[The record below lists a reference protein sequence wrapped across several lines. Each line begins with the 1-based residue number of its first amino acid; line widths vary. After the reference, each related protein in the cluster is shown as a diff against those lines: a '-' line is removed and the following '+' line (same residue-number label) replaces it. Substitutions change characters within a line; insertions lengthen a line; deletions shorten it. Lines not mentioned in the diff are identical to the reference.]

1 MQCTFFHKFIGE
13 RKTGIFTAFVTLVF
27 AVLTGMVCGTAISG
41 SLCYTG
47 ANNSISVHNAFYSGK
62 VQQAQQ
68 QLQTAATSN
77 TCLQQQALITSGE
90 VSGGSNFASVVP
102 GVYSS
107 SPPSTQEQQ
116 PQQSV
121 SPSQPITMSADVL
134 QVCMPLCD
142 HWKWSFCLM
151 FWE

>member
-1 MQCTFFHKFIGE
+1 MQCTFFPKFIGE

-41 SLCYTG
+41 SLCHTG
-47 ANNSISVHNAFYSGK
+47 ANTTISVHNAFYSGK
-62 VQQAQQ
+62 VQHPQQ

-77 TCLQQQALITSGE
+77 TCLQQQALMTSGD
-90 VSGGSNFASVVP
+90 VSGGGNFVSVVP

-142 HWKWSFCLM
+142 H
-151 FWE
+151 

>member
-1 MQCTFFHKFIGE
+1 MQCTFFLKFIGE
-13 RKTGIFTAFVTLVF
+13 RKTGNFAQFITLVF

-41 SLCYTG
+41 SLCHTRS
-47 ANNSISVHNAFYSGK
+47 NTSISVHNAFYSGK
-62 VQQAQQ
+62 VQQPQQQ

-77 TCLQQQALITSGE
+77 TCLQQQALMTSGE
-90 VSGGSNFASVVP
+90 VSGGSNFVSVVP

-107 SPPSTQEQQ
+107 PPPSTQEQQ

-121 SPSQPITMSADVL
+121 SPSQPITMSGDVL

-142 HWKWSFCLM
+142 H
-151 FWE
+151 